1 MSKVPTSPPKGAV
14 RPKAPPPPPLSF
26 FQKNKV
32 IQDSASIEI
41 KGKKCSRIEIKER
54 GRTLEIRG
62 EWVESGWKCTGIIC
76 LAYLVGDQFVVC
88 HPRTG
93 EPMSV
98 LRDFD
103 ELKRYIGVSS

>member
-1 MSKVPTSPPKGAV
+1 MSKVPTFPPRGEV
-14 RPKAPPPPPLSF
+14 RPKAPPPPPLSL

-32 IQDSASIEI
+32 IQDCGRIEI
-41 KGKKCSRIEIKER
+41 KGNKYNKVEIKEC
-54 GRTLEIRG
+54 GRTLMIYG
-62 EWVESGWKCTGIIC
+62 EWVESGWTCAGVIC
-76 LAYLVGDQFVVC
+76 LAYLVSGQFVVC

-98 LRDFD
+98 HRDFD